1 VATALEDEP
10 VIIEL
15 IQLSQLYEGGR
26 LLAYYETDAH
36 QFLYPYPSYSVTYT
50 TNDREVIMDRAID
63 FPGIGPKIEF
73 ATDTVIRST
82 SAPIAPDM
90 DDVLYSAPRLAEARK
105 SRPKR
110 RTVRSLSYARPTVSF
125 ATRTRSPTR
134 SLEALSLEDQKP
146 PFVVRKVDS
155 KNLIGR
161 IPGEIRP
168 RSPECAHGTYR
179 SPSPRRKGRS
189 YSATPGYSYTDDFL
203 DYTPRSTYGKAYYSG
218 ASSEYD
224 SLDDPA
230 PHRVIY
236 RSPDRYTPRFENRYR
251 NLSPTRSD
259 IISSRVDQAIVRN
272 RALEDRSYRDL
283 SPYRSLSPLSYRRK
297 YYDLDSLDELELD
310 LELARRRRYYPYL
323 L

>member
-1 VATALEDEP
+1 LHVATALEDEP

-15 IQLSQLYEGGR
+15 VQLSHLYEGGR
-26 LLAYYETDAH
+26 LLAYYEADAH

-189 YSATPGYSYTDDFL
+189 YSATPGKIFCNGYDCYLCSAFLKYTGKPYIGHIQQSDMDNDDNAI
-203 DYTPRSTYGKAYYSG
+203 PSTSKISPHNLTDITALAADSSG
-218 ASSEYD
+218 IIEIVA
-224 SLDDPA
+224 
-230 PHRVIY
+230 
-236 RSPDRYTPRFENRYR
+236 T
-251 NLSPTRSD
+251 PTRM
-259 IISSRVDQAIVRN
+259 IS
-272 RALEDRSYRDL
+272 
-283 SPYRSLSPLSYRRK
+283 
-297 YYDLDSLDELELD
+297 
-310 LELARRRRYYPYL
+310 
-323 L
+323 